1 MAVTYINSLRST
13 RMQLVIGALDANI
26 APAVLEIGTGSM
38 ALVLASIVLSKA
50 SFSEAGGTITMIGTP
65 KTATAAASGA
75 AAAARLK
82 DGGGNIVISGLTVST
97 SGADVVLNAT
107 AISVGQS
114 VTINSAT
121 IQHG

>member
-1 MAVTYINSLRST
+1 MAA
-13 RMQLVIGALDANI
+13 G
-26 APAVLEIGTGSM
+26 M
-38 ALVLASIVLSKA
+38 ALVLVSIALSKP
-50 SFSEAGGTITMIGTP
+50 SFSEAGGTITVIGAP
-65 KTATAAASGA
+65 RTALAAATGT

-107 AISVGQS
+107 AISAGQS